1 MTARIGIFLILLLA
15 ATGVCRAA
23 KSGRA
28 PKPDNPNRQESVNPA
43 GYFSDTPGHKSPEHF
58 NPDSIQSKDTER
70 TLRLYDSIQSKTQR
84 RAVPRMLYK
93 MLFVKPVLDTTTIGS
108 VTDES
113 RRLQS
118 FAGRRI
124 GRIRIERQEVFDSC
138 GNWLERTG
146 NKLHVLTRE
155 RVVRR
160 DLLFHPG
167 EAFDPQLTVRNL
179 QLLRSRAYIYEA
191 AIEVRPDP
199 LDTMLVDII
208 LRTRDSWTISVDAGF
223 HSQSRTMLA
232 LSDANI
238 LGTGNKLA
246 IKTNFT
252 YNDFDY
258 GGNMVEYEIPNVLGT
273 FFTADFSAGRN
284 FEASELKI
292 GLRREFLRT
301 TDYMAGA
308 TYEDVKAP
316 YYRIDLDTEELIKA
330 KSVDTWGGYSHYLR
344 SIGSS
349 IYLTGR
355 YSHARFSQRPEVSTS
370 HNPAFHDYDAMLFG
384 LGLYREKFYTATMIY
399 GFGVKEYL
407 AGGYKAELV
416 GGYSWGEFND
426 EVYMGATLKAGGFN
440 RLGYMMGTFTL
451 GSYIDHDNGMWCHS
465 GVDINMQWFSNLF
478 LFRRNR
484 IRQFL
489 GLTYTQGWNRGT
501 GSNESIEFT
510 KHNGLAALKERMIG
524 TNRMTLNTETVI
536 FTPYQPLGFRVAV
549 FGFADFGLIGYSS
562 NIFKND
568 FFTSFGLGIRL
579 RNERLVFKT
588 IELRLGLAF
597 GKRGLVDT
605 EYFRISNQTRLEEF
619 RYRPSRPEIVPFQ

>member
-15 ATGVCRAA
+15 ATTVCRAA
-23 KSGRA
+23 RPGRT
-28 PKPDNPNRQESVNPA
+28 PEPDSPNRQEGVDPS
-43 GYFSDTPGHKSPEHF
+43 GYFSDNPGNKSPLHF
-58 NPDSIQSKDTER
+58 TPDSVQTKDTER
-70 TLRLYDSIQSKTQR
+70 TVRLYDSIQSKTQR

-93 MLFVKPVLDTTTIGS
+93 MLFVKPILDTTTVGG

-113 RRLQS
+113 RRLS
-118 FAGRRI
+118 PFEGRRI
-124 GRIRIERQEVFDSC
+124 RRIRIERQEVFDSG

-146 NKLHVLTRE
+146 NKLHMLTRE
-155 RVVRR
+155 RVIRR
-160 DLLFHPG
+160 DLLFRPG
-167 EAFDPQLTVRNL
+167 EKLDPQLVIRNL
-179 QLLRSRAYIYEA
+179 QLLRSRAYIYDA
-191 AIEVRPDP
+191 NIEVCTDP
-199 LDTMLVDII
+199 LDTTLVDIV

-223 HSQSRTMLA
+223 HSQSRTMVA

-246 IKTNFT
+246 IKTNFA
-252 YNDFDY
+252 YNPFEY
-258 GGNMVEYEIPNVLGT
+258 GGNMVEYQIPNVLGT

-292 GLRREFLRT
+292 GLGREFLRM

-308 TYEDVKAP
+308 RYEDVKAP
-316 YYRIDLDTEELIKA
+316 YYRIDLDTTALMKA
-330 KSVDTWGGYSHYLR
+330 KTVDAWSGYSHYLR
-344 SIGSS
+344 GIGSS

-355 YSHARFSQRPEVSTS
+355 YTHARFSDRPAVSTS
-370 HNPAFHDYDAMLFG
+370 HNPAFHDYDAMLLG

-416 GGYSWGEFND
+416 SGYSWGEFND
-426 EVYMGATLKAGGFN
+426 EVYLGATLKAGGFN
-440 RLGYMMGTFTL
+440 RMGYMMSTFTL
-451 GSYIDHDNGMWCHS
+451 GSYIDHQSGMWNHS

-489 GLTYTQGWNRGT
+489 GLSYTQGWNRGT

-510 KHNGLAALKERMIG
+510 KTDGLAALKERMTG

-549 FGFADFGLIGYSS
+549 FGFADFGLIGYSP

-568 FFTSFGLGIRL
+568 FFTSFGVGIRL

-588 IELRLGLAF
+588 IQLRLGLAF

-619 RYRPSRPEIVPFQ
+619 RYRPTRPEIVPFQ